1 MKNTLWANHMDKS
14 TVSVLNKSGFYTN
27 EDFDDIPVLGLL
39 LMIGIDRE
47 DVDELLKALFF
58 EENTWRLGIKDIL
71 ESATEREG
79 HEYMRDIF
87 EAYSFD
93 EYPDRFYKMTVRELL
108 DLEFIE
114 ERFIP
119 FVTSLMQR
127 YLQEQ
132 DENISTYFVER
143 MDITSR
149 KSLKK
154 SANRSRLMR
163 FSVTARTSSPKMT
176 MMNSVFWRTEHERNQ
191 TGSDLSGRP

>member
-1 MKNTLWANHMDKS
+1 MKNTLWANHMDKR

-27 EDFDDIPVLGLL
+27 EDFDNIPVLGLL

-47 DVDELLKALFF
+47 DVDEVLKALFF

-127 YLQEQ
+127 YLKEQ
-132 DENISTYFVER
+132 DENISASTYFVER
-143 MDITSR
+143 MDIEDNFEEIFEEISDPI
-149 KSLKK
+149 LPDEFFGYDEDE
-154 SANRSRLMR
+154 
-163 FSVTARTSSPKMT
+163 FSEDDDDEFGVL
-176 MMNSVFWRTEHERNQ
+176 E
-191 TGSDLSGRP
+191 D